1 MNEGTN
7 PMSDDLLMMRIDDD
21 DYHEFRDPL
30 RALCDGFPGTYW
42 RALEDK
48 PADQRYPAE
57 FVDALMGSGF
67 LGALIPE
74 EYDGAGLSLRIAAV
88 ILETI
93 HSTSCNAGAAIG
105 QMYLSDILVR
115 HGTDKQKQTYLR
127 AIAAGDVRF
136 LASAISET
144 ETGDDLAQMATTA
157 EKRGDVYVVNGA
169 KQWANNALHSDL
181 LLLLARTSP
190 GTPDNPTAGLTAF
203 LVDVNTAIK
212 GGMSGQAIDSMNND
226 GASDLVFDG
235 LELPDDAVIGEVGKG
250 FDYYR
255 ELAQLECILYAACA
269 SGDSAFFSER
279 AVNYAKERVVFG
291 RPIAYNQ
298 GIQFPISKAY
308 VEVQGAKLIGNKAAA
323 VYDSGQQPGPLASMA
338 KHMACEAAWQ
348 MADACFTT
356 HGGFAFA
363 REYDIERKWRDARV
377 MQITPQGSATL
388 LSDIAVNDLGMPGLS

>member
-1 MNEGTN
+1 MT
-7 PMSDDLLMMRIDDD
+7 DQLLMMRINDD
-21 DYHEFRDPL
+21 DYDEFRDPL
-30 RALCDGFPGTYW
+30 KALCVGFPGAYW

-48 PADQRYPAE
+48 PADQRYPSE
-57 FVDALMGSGF
+57 FVDALMVSGF

-74 EYDGAGLSLRIAAV
+74 EFDGAGLSLRIAAV

-115 HGTDKQKQTYLR
+115 HGSDTQKQKYLG
-127 AIAAGDVRF
+127 AIAAGEVRF
-136 LASAISET
+136 LASAITET
-144 ETGDDLAQMATTA
+144 ETGNDLAEMATTA
-157 EKRGDVYVVNGA
+157 TKKGDVYVVNGA
-169 KQWANNALHSDL
+169 KQWVNNALHSEL
-181 LLLLARTSP
+181 RLLLARTSP

-203 LVDVNTAIK
+203 LVDMKTALK
-212 GGMSGQAIDSMNND
+212 GGMSGQDIDSMNND

-235 LELPDDAVIGEVGKG
+235 LELPLDAVIGEVGKG
-250 FDYYR
+250 YDYYR

-269 SGDSAFFSER
+269 TGDSAFFSER
-279 AVNYAKERVVFG
+279 AITYANERVVFG
-291 RPIAYNQ
+291 RPISYNQ

-308 VEVQGAKLIGNKAAA
+308 IEVQGAKLIGSKAAA

-377 MQITPQGSATL
+377 MQMTPQGSTAL
-388 LSDIAVNDLGMPGLS
+388 LTDIAVNDLGMPQSI

>member
-1 MNEGTN
+1 MT
-7 PMSDDLLMMRIDDD
+7 DAQLMMRIDDD
-21 DYHEFRDPL
+21 DYDEFRDPL
-30 RALCDGFPGTYW
+30 KALCEGFPGAYW

-57 FVDALMGSGF
+57 FVDALMDSGF

-74 EYDGAGLSLRIAAV
+74 EFDGAGLSLRIASV

-115 HGTDKQKQTYLR
+115 HGSDAQKQKYLPG
-127 AIAAGDVRF
+127 IAAGQVRF
-136 LASAISET
+136 LASAISEI
-144 ETGDDLAQMATTA
+144 ETGSDHVQMATTA
-157 EKRGDVYVVNGA
+157 EKRGDVFVVNGS
-169 KQWANNALHSDL
+169 KEWANCTLHSDL

-190 GTPDNPTAGLTAF
+190 ATSDNPTDGLTAF
-203 LVDVNTAIK
+203 LVDMKTALK
-212 GGMSGQAIDSMNND
+212 GGLSGQPIDAMNND
-226 GASDLVFDG
+226 GATNLVFDG
-235 LELPDDAVIGEVGKG
+235 LELPLDAVIGEVGKG
-250 FDYYR
+250 YDYYR
-255 ELAQLECILYAACA
+255 DLAQIECILYAACA

-308 VEVQGAKLIGNKAAA
+308 IEVQGAKLIGNKAAA
-323 VYDSGQQPGPLASMA
+323 VYDAGQMPGPLASMA
-338 KHMACEAAWQ
+338 KHMACEAAWL

-377 MQITPQGSATL
+377 MQLTPQGTTAL
-388 LSDIAVNDLGMPGLS
+388 LSDIAVNDLGMPSAF

>member
-1 MNEGTN
+1 
-7 PMSDDLLMMRIDDD
+7 MSDAQLMMRIDDD
-21 DYHEFRDPL
+21 DYDEFRDPL
-30 RALCDGFPGTYW
+30 KALCDDFPGSYW

-57 FVDALMGSGF
+57 FVDALMQSGF
-67 LGALIPE
+67 MGALIPE
-74 EYDGAGLSLRIAAV
+74 EFDGAGLSLRIAAV

-105 QMYLSDILVR
+105 QMYLPGIVAR
-115 HGTDKQKQTYLR
+115 HGSRAQKQKYLR

-136 LASAISET
+136 LASAVSET
-144 ETGDDLAQMATTA
+144 ETGEDLGEMATTA
-157 EKRGDVYVVNGA
+157 QRRGDCYVVNGA
-169 KQWANNALHSDL
+169 KQWVNNALHSDL
-181 LLLLARTSP
+181 MLLLARTSP
-190 GTPDNPTAGLTAF
+190 GTADDPTAGLTAF
-203 LVDVNTAIK
+203 LVDLETAFQV
-212 GGMSGQAIDSMNND
+212 GLSGHAIDSMNND
-226 GASDLVFDG
+226 GACDLVFDG
-235 LELPDDAVIGEVGKG
+235 LELPLDMVIGEVGKG
-250 FDYYR
+250 YEYYK
-255 ELAQLECILYAACA
+255 ELAQVECILYAACA
-269 SGDSAFFSER
+269 TGDSAFFSER
-279 AVNYAKERVVFG
+279 AVSYAKERVVFG

-323 VYDSGQQPGPLASMA
+323 VYDAGQQPGPLASMA

-377 MQITPQGSATL
+377 MQIRPQGRSAL
-388 LSDIAVNDLGMPGLS
+388 LSDIAVNDLGMGGLA

>member
-1 MNEGTN
+1 
-7 PMSDDLLMMRIDDD
+7 MSDALLMMRIDDD
-21 DYHEFRDPL
+21 DYDEFRDPL
-30 RALCDGFPGTYW
+30 KALCDGFPGAYW

-57 FVDALMGSGF
+57 FVSSLMQSGF

-74 EYDGAGLSLRIAAV
+74 EYGGAGLSLRIAAV

-105 QMYLSDILVR
+105 QMYLADILVR
-115 HGTDKQKQTYLR
+115 HGSAAQKQKYLPG
-127 AIAAGDVRF
+127 IAAGETSF

-144 ETGDDLAQMATTA
+144 ATGSDLAEMATTA
-157 EKRGDVYVVNGA
+157 QKRGDTYVINGA
-169 KQWANNALHSDL
+169 KQWARNALHSDL

-190 GTPDNPTAGLTAF
+190 GSADNPTAGLTAF
-203 LVDVNTAIK
+203 LVDMQAAKNA
-212 GGMSGQAIDSMNND
+212 GLSGQAIDSMNND

-235 LELPDDAVIGEVGKG
+235 LELPLDAVIGEVGKG
-250 FDYYR
+250 HEYYR
-255 ELAQLECILYAACA
+255 DLAQIEAILYAACA
-269 SGDSAFFSER
+269 SGDSAFFAER

-308 VEVQGAKLIGNKAAA
+308 IEVQGAKLIGNKAAA

-338 KHMACEAAWQ
+338 KHMACEAAWL

-377 MQITPQGSATL
+377 MQITPQSSTQA
-388 LSDIAVNDLGMPGLS
+388 LSDIAVNDLGMPPSI